1 MIVKFLRLLTVVSI
15 ILGLAPWRAANAQSS
30 KPATREW
37 LVMLY
42 QNADDPI
49 LEGDIFTDLNEAE
62 WVGSTA
68 AVTMVA
74 QLDRYDGE
82 FDGDGDWTGS
92 KRFLIEKDRDLST
105 IGSQELADLGEVD
118 SGAPQTLVDFAIWA
132 MKKYPAKKYALI
144 LSDHGAGWVGGWND
158 DAPKEGSSLTVNEID
173 QALATI
179 LQKTKVRQLDLLGFD
194 ACLMSEIEVLAGM
207 APYTHYA
214 VASQETEPALGW
226 AYAQFLG
233 ALTAKPTQ
241 SGGELAKN
249 IVKSYIVNDL
259 RIVDNAARSSYLEE
273 LGEEATTAKA
283 LATEMSQDVT
293 LTALDLSKFTP
304 LMAALNDFAF
314 ALTTV
319 DPAAIAKARTYAQAF
334 ETVFDPAEPSP
345 YIDLGHFAK
354 LVAEFAES
362 NEAESNEEVVAA
374 LKSLQK
380 AYKAAILAEING
392 SQRPGASG
400 ISIFFPTPDL
410 LAQVGRA
417 ESEQSYTAYASRF
430 AGASLWDD
438 FLLFHYTNFDIDP
451 EAVDLALLGPKGA
464 GADLADYAAPLLPE
478 DGEITTPGVDTELTM
493 SPLESSSDEITADET
508 VLLATQIQG
517 ENVGY
522 IYIEVTRWDEE
533 NEAYILEDMDFI
545 ASEESAESD
554 GVVYPLW
561 TSDDLDDFVYEWS
574 PTIYSL
580 SDGSDEAFALFEPEV
595 YGEAQEDTEY
605 VVRGIYTYADTNAD
619 NQAERYALI
628 HFDGDLNYK
637 YIFGFPNLD
646 GTGAPREIT
655 PRKGDYFTIL
665 EQRYVADDSGEW
677 VISEQ
682 LGDTLTFYG
691 KPFTAIAYE
700 SYPGEYSL
708 GIIVEDLLDNSIAE
722 YATVQVVE

>member
-1 MIVKFLRLLTVVSI
+1 MIVKVLRLLAIVSI
-15 ILGLAPWRAANAQSS
+15 TLGLAPWHAVHAQSTTQA
-30 KPATREW
+30 PTREW

-62 WVGSTA
+62 WVGSTK
-68 AVTMVA
+68 AVTIVA

-92 KRFLIEKDRDLST
+92 KRFLIEKDRDLTT
-105 IGSQELADLGEVD
+105 IGSEELDDLGEVD
-118 SGAPQTLVDFAIWA
+118 SGAPETLVDFAVWA
-132 MKKYPAKKYALI
+132 MKEYPAKKYALI

-158 DAPKEGSSLTVNEID
+158 DAPDEGSSLTVNEID

-179 LQKTKVRQLDLLGFD
+179 LQKTKVGQLEFLGFD
-194 ACLMSEIEVLAGM
+194 ACLMSEMAVLAGV
-207 APYTHYA
+207 APYAHYA

-226 AYAQFLG
+226 AYAKFLG

-241 SGGELAKN
+241 TGGDLAKE
-249 IVKSYIVNDL
+249 IVKSYITSDL
-259 RIVDNAARSSYLEE
+259 RIVDNAARASYLEE
-273 LGEEATTAKA
+273 LGEEGLTAKA
-283 LATEMSQDVT
+283 MAAQMGQDVT
-293 LTALDLSKFTP
+293 LTAIDLSKFTG

-319 DPAAIAKARTYAQAF
+319 DPTAIAQARTYAQAF
-334 ETVFDPAEPSP
+334 ETVFDPEAPSP
-345 YIDLGHFAK
+345 YLDLGHFAK
-354 LVAEFAES
+354 LVAEFAQS
-362 NEAESNEEVVAA
+362 DEVDAA
-374 LKSLQK
+374 LKALQK
-380 AYKAAILAEING
+380 AYKAAILAEISG
-392 SQRPGASG
+392 SQRPAASG
-400 ISIFFPTPDL
+400 FSIFFPTPDL
-410 LAQVGRA
+410 LVAVGMA
-417 ESEQSYTAYASRF
+417 ESELSYTGYASRF

-438 FLLFHYTNFDIDP
+438 FLLFHYTNFDLDP
-451 EAVDLALLGPKGA
+451 EAVALDLLGPKGA
-464 GADLADYAAPLLPE
+464 TADLEDYALPLLPA

-493 SPLESSSDEITADET
+493 NPLEISSEEITTAET

-554 GVVYPLW
+554 GVIYPRW
-561 TSDDLDDFVYEWS
+561 TSEDLDDFIYEWS

-580 SDGSDEAFALFEPEV
+580 SDGVDEAFALFEPEV
-595 YGEAQEDTEY
+595 YGAGQADTEY
-605 VVRGIYTYADTNAD
+605 VVRGIYTYADSGV
-619 NQAERYALI
+619 ERYALM

-637 YIFGFPNLD
+637 YTFGFADLD
-646 GTGAPREIT
+646 GTGAPRELT
-655 PRKGDYFTIL
+655 PRQGDYFTIL
-665 EQRYVADDSGEW
+665 EQRYVADDNGEW

-682 LGDTLTFYG
+682 LGDTLTFAG
-691 KPFTAIAYE
+691 TPFTVTAYE

-722 YATVQVVE
+722 YATVYVVE